1 MQQCFFYWNR
11 MYIIQ
16 WNDIGLATKRLRIL
30 SLGGNYKIRNHLV
43 AKPILLLLLL
53 DAVWTIKI
61 VTS

>member
-1 MQQCFFYWNR
+1 

-16 WNDIGLATKRLRIL
+16 WNDIGLATKWLRIL
-30 SLGGNYKIRNHLV
+30 SLGGNYKVRNRLV

>member
-1 MQQCFFYWNR
+1 

-16 WNDIGLATKRLRIL
+16 WNDIGLATKWFRIL
-30 SLGGNYKIRNHLV
+30 SLGDNYKIRKHLV

>member
-1 MQQCFFYWNR
+1 

-61 VTS
+61 VTSWEEW